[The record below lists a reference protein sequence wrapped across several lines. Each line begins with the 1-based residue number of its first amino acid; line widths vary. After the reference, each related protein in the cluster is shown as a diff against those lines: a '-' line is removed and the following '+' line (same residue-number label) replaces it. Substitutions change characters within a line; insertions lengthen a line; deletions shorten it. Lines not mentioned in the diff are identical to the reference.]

1 MIYRFCFFLL
11 VPILLFSTFSA
22 AYEPGFF
29 VNVEEKGIEQKPRVV
44 SYYDEYY
51 VVNVEGNVT
60 VKNNFNSSV
69 YNVVVPFDL
78 NNINIFEK
86 TDSEYIKTSQLE
98 FSMLDPFEEKTFNYQ
113 IRGITPQEPMRAN
126 MGVFESAIM
135 PDRASLQP
143 LLISKVHKAEIESED
158 VDTTHV
164 KKVEDRRV
172 VTIRLE
178 NPTDSPY
185 NITQAE
191 VLKSPPGGSLEEDD
205 ILKRWSFPKDGSY
218 FILEPH
224 SSWEK
229 DIADYNASPN
239 EVYWLDTSV
248 DTSLDLILEGIHNVT
263 RYTQEDLIV
272 PENITELEGEEP
284 VNVTDYMTHLMYAKK
299 SYSKTHVN
307 PGDIVDVE
315 ILLNNFA
322 PVNRDVKVE
331 DFIPRGFELVSENI
345 SDDSSQNVT
354 WDLVV
359 NPQSSE
365 RVRYQLKY
373 VEEDLLGVDYFEPA
387 IVWYED
393 EKVKTQRTPFV
404 RKYIPD
410 RQIFVQKKISS
421 TSNDEY
427 KVEIRVQNVG
437 ESSLENIYI
446 KEFLAPN
453 DVFREITKVPEEKG
467 LWLIPS
473 LDAGDDWR
481 VSYITDRND
490 ALYSLPEVIGIDSE
504 SVLRTLILES
514 LVEEQWVFGKMAW
527 IERVGILVVVVS
539 ILSLIFFSRYNK
551 RKKERV
557 FKKFESQIKRL
568 KRETTP
574 SPEDA
579 IDYLKE
585 MSTAKTDY
593 PDIPTSVEGSKPHSG
608 EETPGAKKSLS
619 ENINKKEAK
628 ENLEELKKLHEDVE
642 GKK

>member
-1 MIYRFCFFLL
+1 MLYRFCFFLL
-11 VPILLFSTFSA
+11 VIFFLSSSFVFADDAGFILH
-22 AYEPGFF
+22 
-29 VNVEEKGIEQKPRVV
+29 VEEKGFEQKSRVIN
-44 SYYDEYY
+44 YYDEYF
-51 VVNVEGNVT
+51 VANVEGSVT
-60 VKNNFNSSV
+60 VKNNFNSTV
-69 YNVVVPFDL
+69 YNVIIPFDL
-78 NNINIFEK
+78 NNLNIFEK
-86 TDSEYIKTSQLE
+86 TDTDYIKATQLE

-113 IRGITPQEPMRAN
+113 IRGITPRDPMRAN

-135 PDRASLQP
+135 PDKASLQP

-158 VDTTHV
+158 VDTKHV

-172 VTIRLE
+172 VTVRLE

-185 NITQAE
+185 NITQAK

-205 ILKRWSFPKDGSY
+205 ILKRWSFPEDGSY
-218 FILEPH
+218 FMLEPY
-224 SSWEK
+224 SSWER

-345 SDDSSQNVT
+345 SDGSSQNIT

-387 IVWYED
+387 VARYED

-410 RQIFVQKKISS
+410 RQVFVQKRISS

-427 KVEIRVQNVG
+427 RAEIKVQNVG
-437 ESSLENIYI
+437 EGSLENIYI
-446 KEFLAPN
+446 KEFLDSN

-467 LWLIPS
+467 LWLIPF
-473 LDAGDDWR
+473 LGAGDEWS

-490 ALYSLPEVIGIDSE
+490 ALYSLPGVIGIEDE
-504 SVLRTLILES
+504 FVLRTLILEG
-514 LVEEQWVFGKMAW
+514 LVDEQWVFGEMAL
-527 IERVGILVVVVS
+527 IEKVGILVVVAS
-539 ILSLIFFSRYNK
+539 ILSLIFFSRYNR

-557 FKKFESQIKRL
+557 FKKFDNQIKRL

-574 SPEDA
+574 SPGDA

-585 MSTAKTDY
+585 TSTAKAEY
-593 PDIPTSVEGSKPHSG
+593 PEILNFVGESKPSSDEENSG
-608 EETPGAKKSLS
+608 TTKSFND
-619 ENINKKEAK
+619 NINKKEAK